1 METREFLRRYAYVYL
16 YVAAFFL
23 GLAAV
28 ARHSVETV
36 GGAAP
41 LPGSS
46 IVIIDAGHG
55 GEDGGTTGVA
65 GTAEDELNLAIARR
79 LEAMLTLLGCQ
90 TRMTRTDSGSLSTE
104 GETIRA
110 RKQSDLRNRV
120 ALVNQYTD
128 AILVSI
134 HQNHFSDPKYD
145 GAQVFHTRGAEE
157 LAAVMQSSLTEALSP
172 HSARRAKIASGVYL
186 MEHIDCPGL
195 LIECGFLS
203 NPAEEQ
209 KLCSADYQKKLAAV
223 MAASL
228 ARFADGQL

>member
-23 GLAAV
+23 ALAAA

-36 GGAAP
+36 SGFAP

-46 IVIIDAGHG
+46 VLIIDAGHG
-55 GEDGGTTGVA
+55 GEDGGTTGTA
-65 GTAEDELNLAIARR
+65 GTAEDEVNLAIAKR
-79 LEAMLTLLGCQ
+79 LEAMLTLMGCQ
-90 TRMTRTDSGSLSTE
+90 TRMTRKAPDSLATE

-120 ALVNQYTD
+120 AVANEYSN

-134 HQNHFSDPKYD
+134 HQNHFPDPKYD
-145 GAQVFHTRGAEE
+145 GAQVFCTKDAAE
-157 LAAVMQSSLTEALSP
+157 LAKVMQTALVDALAP
-172 HSARRAKIASGVYL
+172 HSRRTAKSASGVYL

-209 KLCSADYQKKLAAV
+209 KLRSGDYQKKLAAV
-223 MAASL
+223 MAAVL
-228 ARFADGQL
+228 ARFVDGQV

>member
-1 METREFLRRYAYVYL
+1 METQEFLRRYAYVYL

-23 GLAAV
+23 ALAAA

-36 GGAAP
+36 SGFAP

-46 IVIIDAGHG
+46 MLVIDAGHG
-55 GEDGGTTGVA
+55 GEDGGTTGAA
-65 GTAEDELNLAIARR
+65 GTAEDEVNLAIAKR
-79 LEAMLTLLGCQ
+79 LDAMLTLMGCQ
-90 TRMTRTDSGSLSTE
+90 TRMIRTDSDSLSTE

-120 ALVNQYTD
+120 AVANEYSN

-134 HQNHFSDPKYD
+134 HQNHFPDPKYD
-145 GAQVFHTRGAEE
+145 GAQVFFTKDAAE
-157 LAAVMQSSLTEALSP
+157 LAKAMQAALTDTLAP
-172 HSARRAKIASGVYL
+172 HSRRTAKPASGVYL
-186 MEHIDCPGL
+186 MEHINCPGL

-209 KLCSADYQKKLAAV
+209 KLRSGDYQKKLAAV
-223 MAASL
+223 MAAVL
-228 ARFADGQL
+228 ARFADGQV

>member
-28 ARHSVETV
+28 ARHSVEAV
-36 GGAAP
+36 SGLAP

-46 IVIIDAGHG
+46 VIIIDAGHG
-55 GEDGGTTGVA
+55 GEDGGTTGAA
-65 GTAEDELNLAIARR
+65 GTTEDEVNLAIAKR

-90 TRMTRTDSGSLSTE
+90 TRLTRTDSESLSTE

-120 ALVNQYTD
+120 ALVNGSPGG
-128 AILVSI
+128 ILISI
-134 HQNHFSDPKYD
+134 QQNHFPDPKYD

-157 LAAVMQSSLTEALSP
+157 LAKAMQSALTDALAP
-172 HSARRAKIASGVYL
+172 HSRRQPKIAKGVYL
-186 MEHIDCPGL
+186 MEHINCPGL
-195 LIECGFLS
+195 LVECGFLS

-209 KLCSADYQKKLAAV
+209 KLRSADYQKHLAAV
-223 MAASL
+223 MAAVL
-228 ARFADGQL
+228 ARFADGQI

>member
-23 GLAAV
+23 GLAAL
-28 ARHSVETV
+28 ARQSVETV
-36 GGAAP
+36 GGFVP

-46 IVIIDAGHG
+46 VVIIDAGHG
-55 GEDGGTTGVA
+55 GEDGGTTGAA
-65 GTAEDELNLAIARR
+65 GTAEDEVNLAIAKR

-90 TRMTRTDSGSLSTE
+90 TRMTRTDSGSLATE

-120 ALVNQYTD
+120 ALANEYPN

-134 HQNHFSDPKYD
+134 HQNHFPDPKYD
-145 GAQVFHTRGAEE
+145 GAQVFCTENAGE
-157 LAAVMQSSLTEALSP
+157 LAKSMQSALTDALSP
-172 HSARRAKIASGVYL
+172 RSGRTAKRVSGIYL
-186 MEHIDCPGL
+186 MEHINCPGL

-209 KLCSADYQKKLAAV
+209 RLSSADYQKRMAAV
-223 MAASL
+223 IASVL
-228 ARFADGQL
+228 ARFADGQI

>member
-28 ARHSVETV
+28 ARQSVETV
-36 GGAAP
+36 GGFAP

-46 IVIIDAGHG
+46 VVIIDAGHG
-55 GEDGGTTGVA
+55 GEDGGTTGAA
-65 GTAEDELNLAIARR
+65 GTAEDEVNLAIAKR

-90 TRMTRTDSGSLSTE
+90 TRMTRTDSGSLATE

-120 ALVNQYTD
+120 ALANAYPN

-134 HQNHFSDPKYD
+134 HQNHFPDPKYD
-145 GAQVFHTRGAEE
+145 GAQVFCTKTAEE
-157 LAAVMQSSLTEALSP
+157 LGAGIQSALSEAFVSRSRR
-172 HSARRAKIASGVYL
+172 SAKPAKGIYL
-186 MEHIDCPGL
+186 MEHINCPGL

-209 KLCSADYQKKLAAV
+209 KLRSADYQKRMAAV
-223 MAASL
+223 IAAVL
-228 ARFADGQL
+228 ARFADGQI

>member
-23 GLAAV
+23 GLAALG
-28 ARHSVETV
+28 RQSVEAMV
-36 GGAAP
+36 GTDP
-41 LPGSS
+41 LPGRSV
-46 IVIIDAGHG
+46 VIIDAGHG

-65 GTAEDELNLAIARR
+65 GTAEDEVNLSIAKR

-90 TRMTRTDSGSLSTE
+90 TRMTRTDSGSLATE

-120 ALVNQYTD
+120 ALANAYAD
-128 AILVSI
+128 GILVSI
-134 HQNHFSDPKYD
+134 HQNHFPDPKYD
-145 GAQVFHTRGAEE
+145 GAQVFCTEPAQE
-157 LAAVMQSSLTEALSP
+157 LARCIQTALAEAFPSRS
-172 HSARRAKIASGVYL
+172 HRSAKPARGIYL
-186 MEHIDCPGL
+186 MEHIQCPGL

-209 KLCSADYQKKLAAV
+209 RLRSADYQKRMAAV
-223 MAASL
+223 IAAVL
-228 ARFADGQL
+228 AQFVDGQI

>member
-23 GLAAV
+23 GLAAL

-36 GGAAP
+36 SGLAP
-41 LPGSS
+41 MPGSS
-46 IVIIDAGHG
+46 IIVIDAGHG
-55 GEDGGTTGVA
+55 GEDGGTTGTA
-65 GTAEDELNLAIARR
+65 GTAEDELNLAVAKR
-79 LEAMLTLLGCQ
+79 LEAMLTLMGCQ
-90 TRMTRTDSGSLSTE
+90 TRLTRTDAGSLATE

-120 ALVNQYTD
+120 AAVNEYSN

-145 GAQVFHTRGAEE
+145 GAQVFCTDNARE
-157 LAAVMQSSLTEALSP
+157 LAQAMQSALTEALTP
-172 HSARRAKIASGVYL
+172 HTRRTVKEASGVYL
-186 MEHIDCPGL
+186 MEHITCPGL

-209 KLCSADYQKKLAAV
+209 KLRSAEYQKRLTAV
-223 MAASL
+223 MAAVL
-228 ARFADGQL
+228 ARFADGQV

>member
-28 ARHSVETV
+28 ARHSVEAV
-36 GGAAP
+36 SGLAP

-46 IVIIDAGHG
+46 VIIIDAGHG
-55 GEDGGTTGVA
+55 GEDGGTTGAA
-65 GTAEDELNLAIARR
+65 GTAEDEVNLAIAKR

-90 TRMTRTDSGSLSTE
+90 TRMTRTDSESLSTE

-120 ALVNQYTD
+120 ALVNGSSGG
-128 AILVSI
+128 ILISI
-134 HQNHFSDPKYD
+134 HQNHFPDPKYD

-157 LAAVMQSSLTEALSP
+157 LAKAMQTVLTDALAP
-172 HSARRAKIASGVYL
+172 HSRRQPKIAKGVYL
-186 MEHIDCPGL
+186 MEHINCPGL
-195 LIECGFLS
+195 LVECGFLS

-209 KLCSADYQKKLAAV
+209 KLRSADYQKQLAAV
-223 MAASL
+223 MAAVL
-228 ARFADGQL
+228 ARFADGQI